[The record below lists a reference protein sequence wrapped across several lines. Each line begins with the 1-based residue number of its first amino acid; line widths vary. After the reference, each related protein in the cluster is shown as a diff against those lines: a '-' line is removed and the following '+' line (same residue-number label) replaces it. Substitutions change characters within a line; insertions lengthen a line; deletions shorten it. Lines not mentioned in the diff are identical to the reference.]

1 MSNLEYAG
9 GGAGGGSV
17 PVRAG
22 SVRTEA
28 ERADAASRRWR
39 TIWRTHFYA
48 GVFAAPF
55 MVLMALTGLVI
66 LYSQPITDWARN
78 DLRTVSDIG
87 EWQSFDAQ
95 SAAVV
100 TANPDNPITQVD
112 VPRNSTSS
120 TAFWLEDGTQVF
132 VDPYTSEVLGTATGE
147 VGIVGLANRLHGYL
161 NINEE
166 KVTVKLP
173 SLSGILGDGAIMQE
187 YVVGDMVLEIF
198 GGWAFV
204 LLVSGLYLWWPRK
217 TGMATPQ
224 RTRSLFGLRLGK
236 KGRARWRDMHAVSGV
251 LMSAMLLLTL
261 VSGMPWASYW
271 GQNFGSLANK
281 ITPNQESAQPDSTLA
296 TRGDLDR
303 FGNRINWN
311 TASNAIPNSANDG
324 VDPTTLPA
332 QIGLQSL
339 IDIGKQEGMKPGY
352 SIYYPSIGEDEAG
365 NPTYGSFTLSNS
377 WPRKTGEAKDVY
389 VDQFSGNTLGEF
401 NVWGYG
407 GISRGIDTLV
417 SVHMGTQL
425 GLFSRIFMTALC
437 VLTIWSVVSAVVMY
451 SKRRRKGT
459 LGTPRRPRDLR
470 MANKLIVITMIMAVL
485 YPLWGASAFAILM
498 LDKFVIRRNGR
509 LRRMFGQHDR
519 PTPTEAPT
527 PA

>member
-1 MSNLEYAG
+1 
-9 GGAGGGSV
+9 
-17 PVRAG
+17 
-22 SVRTEA
+22 
-28 ERADAASRRWR
+28 
-39 TIWRTHFYA
+39 
-48 GVFAAPF
+48 
-55 MVLMALTGLVI
+55 
-66 LYSQPITDWARN
+66 
-78 DLRTVSDIG
+78 
-87 EWQSFDAQ
+87 
-95 SAAVV
+95 
-100 TANPDNPITQVD
+100 
-112 VPRNSTSS
+112 
-120 TAFWLEDGTQVF
+120 
-132 VDPYTSEVLGTATGE
+132 
-147 VGIVGLANRLHGYL
+147 
-161 NINEE
+161 
-166 KVTVKLP
+166 
-173 SLSGILGDGAIMQE
+173 
-187 YVVGDMVLEIF
+187 
-198 GGWAFV
+198 
-204 LLVSGLYLWWPRK
+204 
-217 TGMATPQ
+217 
-224 RTRSLFGLRLGK
+224 
-236 KGRARWRDMHAVSGV
+236 
-251 LMSAMLLLTL
+251 
-261 VSGMPWASYW
+261 
-271 GQNFGSLANK
+271 
-281 ITPNQESAQPDSTLA
+281 PNQESAQPDSTLA

-339 IDIGKQEGMKPGY
+339 IDSGKQEGMKPGY